1 MPRSLANL
9 DLNLIVTL
17 DALLAEQNVT
27 RAATRLGVTQ
37 PAVSAALGRLRR
49 HFGDE
54 LLSRVGNRYELTPL
68 ALQLQGHTTTAIASV
83 QRVFDTTPDFD
94 PASVEREFTLVMS
107 DYAAA
112 VLGQHLARVLAREAP
127 GVCLR
132 VAAHTPEVVAQ
143 AMETLRTTDGLLL
156 PHGYIRDVPN
166 IDLFEDD
173 WVAVVSADNASIGET
188 LTMDHLATLPWV
200 MTYLRPTAFTPAE
213 QHLRMM
219 GIEARA
225 SVVVESFL
233 TIPFFVAG
241 TNRIAMLQRR
251 LARHLE
257 TFADVR
263 LLDLPFDAM
272 PIVEAFWWHPVHR
285 SDPAHRWLRH
295 TLREVAREIR
305 GPASPPGQ
313 PTAGAASGDA

>member
-1 MPRSLANL
+1 
-9 DLNLIVTL
+9 
-17 DALLAEQNVT
+17 
-27 RAATRLGVTQ
+27 
-37 PAVSAALGRLRR
+37 
-49 HFGDE
+49 
-54 LLSRVGNRYELTPL
+54 
-68 ALQLQGHTTTAIASV
+68 
-83 QRVFDTTPDFD
+83 
-94 PASVEREFTLVMS
+94 
-107 DYAAA
+107 
-112 VLGQHLARVLAREAP
+112 
-127 GVCLR
+127 
-132 VAAHTPEVVAQ
+132 
-143 AMETLRTTDGLLL
+143 
-156 PHGYIRDVPN
+156 
-166 IDLFEDD
+166 
-173 WVAVVSADNASIGET
+173 
-188 LTMDHLATLPWV
+188 
-200 MTYLRPTAFTPAE
+200 
-213 QHLRMM
+213 MM
-219 GIEARA
+219 GIETRA